1 MTAMPR
7 LPAPA
12 APELDADHALLVD
25 AVREAGALAQSFF
38 GNAPKQWEKSANN
51 PVSEADIAVNDL
63 LHRILGGARPDYGW
77 LSEESVDDPR
87 RLAAPRTWVIDPI
100 DGTQPFLEGV
110 PEFAVAAALT
120 EAGRPVAACVYNPAS
135 GEFFDAALGGGA
147 RLNGHPI
154 QVGACTAIAEARLLV
169 TEHNVKRAQDPAVFA
184 RATLADVGS
193 IAYRLALVACGRYDA
208 VISLAGKSDW
218 DVAAADLI
226 VAEAG
231 GRMTTVADDLY
242 RYNRASTRHRSVIAA
257 NPMLHAA
264 LCAAFRHTV

>member
-7 LPAPA
+7 PPTPAVPGRA
-12 APELDADHALLVD
+12 ADHALLAQ
-25 AVREAGALAQSFF
+25 AVREAGALAQRFF
-38 GNAPKQWEKSANN
+38 GNAPRQWEKSADN

-63 LHRILGGARPDYGW
+63 LHRTLGAARPDYGW
-77 LSEESVDDPR
+77 LSEESTDDPR
-87 RLAAPRTWVIDPI
+87 RLDAPRTWVVDPI

-120 EAGRPVAACVYNPAS
+120 EAGRPIAACVFNPATA
-135 GEFFDAALGGGA
+135 EFFEAAAGA
-147 RLNGHPI
+147 GAKLNGQPI
-154 QVGACTAIAEARLLV
+154 RVGACAAIPDARLLI
-169 TEHNVKRAQDPAVFA
+169 TEHNVKRAQDPALFA
-184 RATLADVGS
+184 RATLADIGS

-208 VISLAGKSDW
+208 VVSLAGKSDW

-231 GRMTTVADDLY
+231 GCMTTVSGDLY

-257 NPMLHAA
+257 NPVLQAA